1 MVSVL
6 LFLVFGFLF
15 SAEPAADPRVRFRF
29 PVMGTEAVVI
39 LFAPQ
44 EQAEKAHQGVKE
56 AFDRVLQVA
65 NPYDP
70 ESEISRLNRTA
81 STAPFVCS
89 EDLWTMLQ
97 AAREA
102 WKISGGA
109 FDVTARPIMDLWGFY
124 RIAPDRHAP
133 DEKERK
139 EVLAKVGLD
148 KVRFDDTEHSV
159 FFTVPGMALDLGGLA
174 KGYAVD
180 LALEAI
186 RREGITRGSVNLSGR
201 EPGTSGA
208 ASDANGLDHR
218 TVCSGPHGRGSYLS
232 DEKHGRL
239 HLRRLR
245 TVHPR
250 RWREDRAHRRS
261 PHRTA
266 RSPGV
271 RRLGHCSQCSPGGH
285 PQHGLL
291 SGSKVLPVSDAK
303 QPAPEMESPHPAPTQ
318 DRDHSTPDSGKV
330 KEVSQKT
337 PENIGKRLQN
347 LGYGPS
353 GR

>member
-1 MVSVL
+1 MDLRFSVKTKRPLLMVSVL

-56 AFDRVLQVA
+56 AFDRVLQIA

-70 ESEISRLNRTA
+70 ESEVSRLNRTA

-159 FFTVPGMALDLGGLA
+159 CFTVPGMALDLGGLA

-186 RREGITRGSVNLSGR
+186 RREGITRGSVNLGGNLGLLDPPPTQMGWIIALFAPDRTVADHICLLKNTAVS
-201 EPGTSGA
+201 TSGDYERYILVDGEKIGHIVDPRTGRPVHREYSVSA
-208 ASDANGLDHR
+208 IASSALRADILSTVFYLDPD
-218 TVCSGPHGRGSYLS
+218 T
-232 DEKHGRL
+232 
-239 HLRRLR
+239 
-245 TVHPR
+245 
-250 RWREDRAHRRS
+250 
-261 PHRTA
+261 
-266 RSPGV
+266 
-271 RRLGHCSQCSPGGH
+271 
-285 PQHGLL
+285 
-291 SGSKVLPVSDAK
+291 VLPEGEKWAGIRIIRN
-303 QPAPEMESPHPAPTQ
+303 ESADVRHA
-318 DRDHSTPDSGKV
+318 R
-330 KEVSQKT
+330 
-337 PENIGKRLQN
+337 
-347 LGYGPS
+347 
-353 GR
+353 GRR